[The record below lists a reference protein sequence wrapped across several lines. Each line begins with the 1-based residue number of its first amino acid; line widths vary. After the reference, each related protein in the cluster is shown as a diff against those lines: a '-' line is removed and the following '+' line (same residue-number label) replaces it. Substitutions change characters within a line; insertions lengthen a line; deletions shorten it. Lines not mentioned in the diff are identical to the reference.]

1 MQDVNPYQAP
11 LETSFAEPELDA
23 DSLPV
28 ASSNRRFLNFILDNI
43 AFRFLIVSLAL
54 TSMVA
59 GIDIWP
65 TNRVYD
71 IFLSIF
77 LFMLY
82 FTVQEAFWGRTLAKF
97 ITGTKVVT
105 AEGGSPTVQQV
116 IGRTLCRLIPFEA
129 FTFFGKFPVGWHD
142 KFSGTRV
149 VLTRSR

>member
-43 AFRFLIVSLAL
+43 AFRVL
-54 TSMVA
+54 TMAIMVATMVA

-65 TNRVYD
+65 TNRVYEVLLG
-71 IFLSIF
+71 LS

-82 FTVQEAFWGRTLAKF
+82 YAVQEAFWGRTLAKF

-105 AEGGSPTVQQV
+105 AEGDAPTVQQV

-129 FTFFGKFPVGWHD
+129 FTFFEKFPVGWHD